1 MYCTPILIAD
11 PCNDPAVNPAEFLA
25 VALRAVEQPPCA
37 SHVWT
42 VRVQTAAPDCATTES
57 EGVAHAEALAAT
69 ATQLM
74 THLEAPW
81 YEAIAAREA
90 LAARAELEAAVGT
103 PPALTPPA
111 AEDLPAP
118 TPPPIEAP

>member
-11 PCNDPAVNPAEFLA
+11 PCNDPTVNPAEFLA

-42 VRVQTAAPDCATTES
+42 VRSQVMAPDCFSNRRDFA
-57 EGVAHAEALAAT
+57 VYRLNLAHAAE
-69 ATQLM
+69 QLLV
-74 THLEAPW
+74 HLEAPW
-81 YEAIAAREA
+81 LEA
-90 LAARAELEAAVGT
+90 LAARAELGT

-111 AEDLPAP
+111 EDTSANPP
-118 TPPPIEAP
+118 TEGPT

>member
-11 PCNDPAVNPAEFLA
+11 PCNDPQVNPAEFIA

-42 VRVQTAAPDCATTES
+42 VRVQTAAPDCATTED
-57 EGVAHAEALAAT
+57 EGALHAARLTLTVA
-69 ATQLM
+69 QLT

-81 YEAIAAREA
+81 LEAIAAREA
-90 LAARAELEAAVGT
+90 LGT

-111 AEDLPAP
+111 EDTSA
-118 TPPPIEAP
+118 TPPPTEGPT